1 MPTKPQTG
9 VMSVGSQRDNRY
21 LDTFY
26 DQHRFTP
33 RFPEGRPFHGYREFA
48 ANKPDRDGFIGGMLS
63 QGRHA
68 EPGEDPRAA
77 WATVWTAPWLPEYK
91 ASYWDFNY
99 ARSKI
104 TLRYDAVYNDD
115 KKALDQFY
123 QAAAKLAGANGWGAV
138 SYGVTPSYQ
147 VTAVLGDPPRSPK
160 IAQAAQAGDP
170 WLLGFSEEVNE
181 ELSLLLGLT
190 VEGLKLVGDE
200 SRQIVKPE
208 QILQAATAYD
218 IQKIVA
224 EAVAAA
230 LSAERAARAAKT
242 ANARAGKKNKTTTTA
257 VKDRPDAA

>member
-26 DQHRFTP
+26 DQHRWSP
-33 RFPEGRPFHGYREFA
+33 KFPDGRPFHGYREFA

-68 EPGEDPRAA
+68 EPGEDPRLA
-77 WATVWTAPWLPEYK
+77 WATIWTAPWLPEYK

-99 ARSKI
+99 QRNKI
-104 TLRYDAVYNDD
+104 TLRYDAVYADD
-115 KKALDQFY
+115 KKGQDAYY

-138 SYGVTPSYQ
+138 TYGVTPSYQ

-208 QILQAATAYD
+208 AILQAATPYD

-230 LSAERAARAAKT
+230 LSAEREKNKAKTAKARAAK
-242 ANARAGKKNKTTTTA
+242 GKSTTA
-257 VKDRPDAA
+257 ASQGRPDAA